1 MKHFPRQ
8 DRFYVV
14 CRSSLFDSSALG
26 DNTRNSIGVST
37 KAIENLC
44 SGDVVKKHRNVL
56 WT

>member
-1 MKHFPRQ
+1 MKHFLRQ

-14 CRSSLFDSSALG
+14 GRSSVFDSSALG

-44 SGDVVKKHRNVL
+44 SGDVVKNHRNVL